1 MKSLAKLRHHPGVHK
16 FKSFVTKHRLPMALC
31 LAVIAAVGL
40 VAMSVSL
47 YYANGFYRYDLSRP
61 GYERERREISKPE
74 PAKTYDT
81 TSPVTRAAVDDFLEE
96 FDLRLKDLRSFGDF
110 RDTSL
115 SDEDLQIIPEDV
127 Q

>member
-1 MKSLAKLRHHPGVHK
+1 MSGLARLKQHPRLQQAQQ
-16 FKSFVTKHRLPMALC
+16 FVAKHRLPLALC
-31 LAVIAAVGL
+31 IVVAAALGL

-61 GYERERREISKPE
+61 GYEREREEISKPE

-81 TSPVTRAAVDDFLEE
+81 TSPVTRGAIDDFLEE
-96 FDLRLKDLRSFGDF
+96 FDIRVKDLKSFGDF

-115 SDEDLQIIPEDV
+115 SDETLQIIPEDV